1 MRSYRLAASL
11 ACGGLIL
18 LASQAVAAET
28 TIAAAAGYRRPL
40 TELAAAY
47 AATSGDQILQV
58 YGHVGQ
64 VVAQAQQSDQI
75 ALVCGDKVTL
85 DGAKNLSFSRW
96 LSLGAGQLV
105 VAYRKGITLAKAED
119 IADAS
124 LKRIGIP
131 DQANAI
137 YGKAGRQF
145 LDRAGLASGVDPRLV
160 PVAMV
165 PQVTSYLAT
174 GELDA
179 GFINATD
186 AIGAGDTIGG
196 FVKVDPDR
204 YDAVDVACGVRAG
217 DVPKAL
223 AGFLAFLG
231 TSEAHA
237 ILGRYGL

>member
-1 MRSYRLAASL
+1 MFSRQLAACL
-11 ACGGLIL
+11 VYGGFI
-18 LASQAVAAET
+18 AFATQSVAAEAT
-28 TIAAAAGYRRPL
+28 LAAAAGYRRPL
-40 TELAAAY
+40 TELASAY
-47 AATSGDQILQV
+47 ASKSGNQILQI

-64 VVAQAQQSDQI
+64 VIAQAQQSDQI
-75 ALVCGDKVTL
+75 SLVCGDKAGL
-85 DGAKNLSFSRW
+85 DGAKGLSFGSW
-96 LSLGAGQLV
+96 VSLG
-105 VAYRKGITLAKAED
+105 AYRKGITLSSAED
-119 IADAS
+119 VAETS

-145 LDRAGLASGVDPRLV
+145 LDRAGLAAAVDTRLV

-196 FVKVDPDR
+196 FVKVDPGR

-217 DVPKAL
+217 EVPVAL
-223 AGFLAFLG
+223 SGFLTFLA
-231 TSEAHA
+231 TAEAHT